1 MTLRAPALAIGL
13 AFFGLALSGGLPAQ
27 ASRAEPPP
35 EGRARATFAGGC
47 FWCMEPPFEKLPGV
61 SGVISGY
68 SGGARPNPTY
78 DEVGSGG
85 TGHAEV
91 VEVIYDPAR
100 VSYEELLEVFWHNID
115 PLSPNGQFCD
125 RGEQYRSIIFYGNEN
140 ERRLAEESKKKVEQ
154 RLKAKVVTEILP
166 AAAFYRAEEY
176 HQDYSRK
183 NPLRYGFYRKSC
195 GRDARLAELWGADA
209 PHAKEK

>member
-1 MTLRAPALAIGL
+1 MK
-13 AFFGLALSGGLPAQ
+13 
-27 ASRAEPPP
+27 SRAISLAAAVSLLLLAGALQAKP
-35 EGRARATFAGGC
+35 AKAIFAGGC

-78 DEVGSGG
+78 EEVGSGG

-91 VEVIYDPAR
+91 VEIIYDPAR
-100 VSYEELLEVFWHNID
+100 VSYEKLLEVFWHNID
-115 PLSPNGQFCD
+115 PLSSNGQFCD

-154 RLKAKVVTEILP
+154 RLKAKVVTEIVP
-166 AAAFYRAEEY
+166 AATFYRAEEY
-176 HQDYSRK
+176 HQDYSVK

-195 GRDARLAELWGADA
+195 GRDARLAKLWGADA

>member
-1 MTLRAPALAIGL
+1 MKSTRAIGL
-13 AFFGLALSGGLPAQ
+13 TAVTLLLLAGALHAKPAK
-27 ASRAEPPP
+27 AV
-35 EGRARATFAGGC
+35 FAGGC
-47 FWCMEPPFEKLPGV
+47 FWCMEGPFEKLPGV

-78 DEVGSGG
+78 EEVGSGG
-85 TGHAEV
+85 TGHAES

-100 VSYEELLEVFWHNID
+100 VSYEKLLEVFWHNID
-115 PLSPNGQFCD
+115 PLSANGQFCD
-125 RGEQYRSIIFYGNEN
+125 RGEQYRSIVFYGNEN

-154 RLKAKVVTEILP
+154 RLNAKVVTEIVP

-176 HQDYSRK
+176 HQDYSKK

>member
-1 MTLRAPALAIGL
+1 MKSTRAIGL
-13 AFFGLALSGGLPAQ
+13 TAVTLLLLAGALHAKPAK
-27 ASRAEPPP
+27 AV
-35 EGRARATFAGGC
+35 FAGGC
-47 FWCMEPPFEKLPGV
+47 FWCMEGPFEKLPGV

-78 DEVGSGG
+78 EEVGSGG
-85 TGHAEV
+85 TGHAES

-100 VSYEELLEVFWHNID
+100 VSYEKLLEVFWHNID
-115 PLSPNGQFCD
+115 PLSANGQFCD
-125 RGEQYRSIIFYGNEN
+125 RGEQYRSIVFYGNEN

-154 RLKAKVVTEILP
+154 RLKAKVVTEIVP

-176 HQDYSRK
+176 HQDYSKK

>member
-1 MTLRAPALAIGL
+1 MKSTRAIGL
-13 AFFGLALSGGLPAQ
+13 TAVTLLLLAGALHAKPAK
-27 ASRAEPPP
+27 AV
-35 EGRARATFAGGC
+35 FAGGC
-47 FWCMEPPFEKLPGV
+47 FWCMEGPFEKLPGV

-78 DEVGSGG
+78 EEVGSGG
-85 TGHAEV
+85 TGHAES

-100 VSYEELLEVFWHNID
+100 VSYEKLLEAFWHNID
-115 PLSPNGQFCD
+115 PLSANGQFCD
-125 RGEQYRSIIFYGNEN
+125 RGEQYRSIVFYGNEN

-154 RLKAKVVTEILP
+154 RLKAKVVTEIVP

-176 HQDYSRK
+176 HQDYSKK

>member
-1 MTLRAPALAIGL
+1 MKSTRAIGL
-13 AFFGLALSGGLPAQ
+13 TAVTLLLLAGALHAKPAK
-27 ASRAEPPP
+27 AV
-35 EGRARATFAGGC
+35 FAGGC
-47 FWCMEPPFEKLPGV
+47 FWCMEGPFEKLPGV

-78 DEVGSGG
+78 EEVGSGG
-85 TGHAEV
+85 TGHAES

-100 VSYEELLEVFWHNID
+100 VSYEKLLEVFWHNID
-115 PLSPNGQFCD
+115 PLSANGQFCD
-125 RGEQYRSIIFYGNEN
+125 RGEQYRSIVFYGNEN

-154 RLKAKVVTEILP
+154 RLNAKVVTEIVP